1 MTNASHTVTRDEARA
16 VRDEKGKKY
25 AWCALRRDVYGRVDA
40 AWGVGLERR
49 ARDETHGQA
58 RRTRRR
64 GGERGE

>member
-49 ARDETHGQA
+49 ARRDAWASETNETP
-58 RRTRRR
+58 RR
-64 GGERGE
+64 